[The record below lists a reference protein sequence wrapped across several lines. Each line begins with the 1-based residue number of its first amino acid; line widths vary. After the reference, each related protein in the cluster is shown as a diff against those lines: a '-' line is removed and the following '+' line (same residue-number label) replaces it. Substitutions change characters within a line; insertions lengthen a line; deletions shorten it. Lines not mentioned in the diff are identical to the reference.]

1 MISCLFYDHRWPCED
16 DEEEDATHRFKV
28 FIPEMSV
35 VQSEDQ
41 PENDQ
46 VNSEGSQKKPRKSLG
61 LTQKGALFYAYN
73 NQVHDA
79 IGSLRRIDPSQP
91 VYKAMPVTYL
101 GKTTNIDVKA
111 VDWLAPV
118 GTPLF
123 YCHGRTPFYN
133 DIFFMWWDECFAH
146 TFRNVL
152 PVFTVKSAKQV
163 AALLNLALTV

>member
-1 MISCLFYDHRWPCED
+1 VISCLFYDHRWPCED

-41 PENDQ
+41 LENDQ

-61 LTQKGALFYAYN
+61 LTQKGVLFYAYN

-123 YCHGRTPFYN
+123 YCHGRTPSTTIYFLCGG
-133 DIFFMWWDECFAH
+133 M
-146 TFRNVL
+146 
-152 PVFTVKSAKQV
+152 S
-163 AALLNLALTV
+163 ALLTLSGTSYQFSLSNLQNKWLLS